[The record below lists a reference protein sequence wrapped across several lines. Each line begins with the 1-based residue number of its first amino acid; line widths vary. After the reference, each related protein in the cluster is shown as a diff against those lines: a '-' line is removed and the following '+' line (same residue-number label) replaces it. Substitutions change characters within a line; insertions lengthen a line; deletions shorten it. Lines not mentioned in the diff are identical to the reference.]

1 MEITFRQ
8 SGTLRKVLLGLA
20 VLAGMVLAAVV
31 LRGGIQKDGVKLV
44 AIATLVSHPALDS
57 LQDNL
62 KQELAR
68 QGFREGE
75 NIRFEIRNASGQIQL
90 VGGIA
95 NDLASAKPDVT
106 VAITTP
112 VAQAVAKVAKG
123 PLVFAAVTDPVGA
136 GIVKSLDNPEPLL
149 TGATD
154 AWPYND
160 QLKLIREISPKAKRL
175 VVIFN
180 PGEAASQFG
189 MKQIRRFAPELGFE
203 LIEGAVNST
212 AEVSGVAETLSAGAD
227 AIFLSSDSTAISG
240 VAGAAKVAIKRKIPL
255 YVGDSGT
262 VQKGGLAAASIGYDK
277 LGIEAGKLVAK
288 MLRGER
294 SIPIVS
300 PDGSSDI
307 VVNTKAAALMGVE
320 IPASVLGR
328 AKVFQ
333 DIAE

>member
-1 MEITFRQ
+1 MKKPHILALA
-8 SGTLRKVLLGLA
+8 GAA
-20 VLAGMVLAAVV
+20 VLAAALAVAWNS
-31 LRGGIQKDGVKLV
+31 GDAPQKGLQVV

-75 NIRFEIRNASGQIQL
+75 NIRFESRNASGQIQL
-90 VGGIA
+90 VAGIA
-95 NDLASAKPDVT
+95 NDLANAKPDVA

-112 VAQAVAKVAKG
+112 MAQAMAKVVRG
-123 PLVFAAVTDPVGA
+123 PFVFAAVTDPVGA
-136 GIVKSLDNPEPLL
+136 GIVKSLDAGDPLV

-160 QLKLIREISPKAKRL
+160 QLKLIREIAPRAKRVL
-175 VVIFN
+175 VIFN

-189 MKQIRRFAPELGFE
+189 MKEIRRFAPALGLELV
-203 LIEGAVNST
+203 EGPVSNA
-212 AEVSGVAETLSAGAD
+212 AEVHAVAQSLSANAD

-255 YVGDSGT
+255 FVGDSGT
-262 VQKGGLAAASIGYDK
+262 VQKGGIAAASIGYDK
-277 LGIEAGKLVAK
+277 LGIEAGKLVART
-288 MLRGER
+288 LRGER
-294 SIPIVS
+294 GIKVVS

-307 VVNTKAAALMGVE
+307 VVNTKAAELMGVE

-328 AKVFQ
+328 AKVFSS
-333 DIAE
+333 ISE

>member
-1 MEITFRQ
+1 MKK
-8 SGTLRKVLLGLA
+8 SHLLPFAAAAVIAAALA
-20 VLAGMVLAAVV
+20 VAWNRGDAPQEG
-31 LRGGIQKDGVKLV
+31 LRVV

-75 NIRFEIRNASGQIQL
+75 NIRFESRNASGQIQL
-90 VGGIA
+90 VAGIA
-95 NDLASAKPDVT
+95 NDLANVKPDVS

-112 VAQAVAKVAKG
+112 MAQAMAKVVRG
-123 PLVFAAVTDPVGA
+123 PFVFAAVTDPVGA
-136 GIVKSLDNPEPLL
+136 GIVKSLDAGAPLV

-160 QLKLIREISPKAKRL
+160 QLKLIREIAPRAKRV

-189 MKQIRRFAPELGFE
+189 MKEIRRFAPALGLELV
-203 LIEGAVNST
+203 EGPVSNA
-212 AEVSGVAETLSAGAD
+212 AEVHSVAQSLSADAD

-255 YVGDSGT
+255 FVGDSGT
-262 VQKGGLAAASIGYDK
+262 VQKGGIAAASIGYDK
-277 LGIEAGKLVAK
+277 LGIEAGKLVART
-288 MLRGER
+288 LRGER
-294 SIPIVS
+294 GIKVIS

-307 VVNTKAAALMGVE
+307 VVNTKAAELMGVE

-328 AKVFQ
+328 AKVYSS
-333 DIAE
+333 ISE